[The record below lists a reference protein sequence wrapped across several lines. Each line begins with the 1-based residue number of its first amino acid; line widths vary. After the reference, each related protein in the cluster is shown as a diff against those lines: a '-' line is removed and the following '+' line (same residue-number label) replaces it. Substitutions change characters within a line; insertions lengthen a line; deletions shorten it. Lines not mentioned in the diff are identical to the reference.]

1 MNLYKGAVA
10 PLNKLSDL
18 SEAVACY
25 LAYTTQ
31 YSTYNGRYLNEISV
45 DENGIFELTSKDTP
59 LFSYLQKLS
68 EILGITS
75 FKFSN
80 TQYILDTK
88 VIPFSCYLFNSV
100 DRNFFR
106 GSAFKMYLSHTC
118 YQKWGYT
125 YNVTEPKVFLGD
137 IEKKTVVDNI
147 RFNIDTLNEHI
158 SFYSRRNNSVKV
170 IQLQECLKFLISISN
185 ELNLDYSETVKKY
198 SFILD
203 AIYNLP
209 YTSTD
214 PELMLHYLKL
224 VFYLTSKRQ
233 PFDFHRFIPFASLL
247 QKEPLAFSDITIL
260 VQNLKKTFPKYNDQL
275 FIHFYSK
282 KLIPISVIT
291 AAGVSTPKKVKITN
305 NTNTVYRLIVFGES
319 GSGKSTF
326 INSIYNLLSYDSA
339 DKAWTS
345 DLKTAIPWKS
355 EYFDNVTKT
364 FKPLV
369 FGTTGFEDQNFGASQ
384 TQVCKT
390 FRFTGPDGKIFEI
403 IDTPGLNDTR
413 SKEQDKLNFDHTV
426 CYLSNVGYIHMA
438 VFIINATLP
447 RDTGY
452 LGQYLRKLPPFIKDN
467 TAFVFTFA
475 ESSMDLTRKLNNMN
489 IPESYRSSK
498 NIFGFNSFFMIQKSI
513 PSTAFCKDNGLF
525 LDTPEE
531 LFKIYFQFCQ
541 DSFEKLL
548 IILQKIIPIKT
559 KLLQFTMSYENN
571 INEYQDMI
579 SEDITV
585 KSALKRLAK
594 TFVPTKGLKHLIF
607 KPDTKVTYKY
617 IYSEITN
624 QNKCETPEIVVEFT
638 TTKIL
643 QPLQN
648 IEYISDLQLMYN
660 DPFYQQCKSFLHPRL
675 LNYF

>member
-1 MNLYKGAVA
+1 MNLYKSAVA

-31 YSTYNGRYLNEISV
+31 YSTYSGTFLNEISV

-88 VIPFSCYLFNSV
+88 VVPFSCYLFNSV
-100 DRNFFR
+100 DRNLFR
-106 GSAFKMYLSHTC
+106 ESAFKMYLSHIC
-118 YQKWGYT
+118 HQKWKWFYMMNSHESLLDDLR
-125 YNVTEPKVFLGD
+125 YNVYYSNNRPK
-137 IEKKTVVDNI
+137 
-147 RFNIDTLNEHI
+147 
-158 SFYSRRNNSVKV
+158 Y
-170 IQLQECLKFLISISN
+170 QECFKFLTGILN
-185 ELNLDYSETVKKY
+185 ELNSDYPETIKKY

-260 VQNLKKTFPKYNDQL
+260 VQNLKKTFPQYNDQL

-305 NTNTVYRLIVFGES
+305 NTTTVYRLIVFGES

-531 LFKIYFQFCQ
+531 LFKIYFQLCQ

-559 KLLQFTMSYENN
+559 TLLQFTMSYENN

-594 TFVPTKGLKHLIF
+594 TFVPTKGLIF